1 MRAPESAAESS
12 LEADQSRPETVT
24 AALLYLM
31 THYAR
36 TGCPRLALCIS
47 RHMQCLASHPDAAP
61 VLRDICA
68 GMHGAWQQAACAR
81 HDGEALH

>member
-1 MRAPESAAESS
+1 MRAPQTVGNAEV
-12 LEADQSRPETVT
+12 SRPETVT

-47 RHMQCLASHPDAAP
+47 RHMQYLATHPEAAQ
-61 VLRDICA
+61 VVRDICA
-68 GMHGAWQQAACAR
+68 GMHGTWQQAANPPDR
-81 HDGEALH
+81 GGGTLH

>member
-1 MRAPESAAESS
+1 MRNPEPAIDP
-12 LEADQSRPETVT
+12 EASRPETVT

-47 RHMQCLASHPDAAP
+47 RHMQCLAAHPEAAP
-61 VLRDICA
+61 VVREICA
-68 GMHGAWQQAACAR
+68 GVCGAWQQAACAGR
-81 HDGEALH
+81 CGEESVH